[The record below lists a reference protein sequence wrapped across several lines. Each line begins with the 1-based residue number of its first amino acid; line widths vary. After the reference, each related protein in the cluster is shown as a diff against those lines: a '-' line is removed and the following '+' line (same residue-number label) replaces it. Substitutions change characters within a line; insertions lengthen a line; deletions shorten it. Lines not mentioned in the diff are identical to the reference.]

1 MAASAKDELELLERV
16 FLRVASAET
25 DEQLEKTVN
34 NFLCPLLL
42 KVASP
47 HQEVKNKVMTLL
59 THLNK
64 RLKSRPKIQLPVDS
78 LLLQYQDSSIP
89 SFVTNFAI
97 LYLRMGFP
105 RLPLETQVELA
116 PQLIKCIQ
124 DKPQPQ
130 QDCLLQLVLP
140 VLGQMKI
147 PDSIDKR
154 QQMFEFKDKPVVA
167 AILLEFLLDVLLMP
181 YSMTSQQPNVDTSG
195 SAESSQSAESDTTES
210 EQSSTAASSSIAP
223 PGMSL
228 AAVKRVTGDSPLEP
242 KRLEQIK
249 LGALKFLA
257 HDLFEPSDVIC
268 HFLAATGDTRHSVL
282 DTGDHELKRISSST
296 DFENPKVV
304 NKMFGIFQ
312 GTAFIA
318 GSTQQAAQIPADQ
331 LRSPAGVR
339 LKQRIYPYVLRSR
352 RAADQFPA
360 CLQIIFDSLFGKELN
375 GKLRVYAVQFVH
387 HICLWSSDK
396 VINMV
401 GPVLLNGMTKLI
413 NEDKQDPKLR
423 RLAYTAIGK
432 LAKRLPQ
439 LFVKDVALIQRLF
452 QALCQEESDTRLSVQ
467 EALSMMAPSY
477 RKADA
482 TILALIESLI
492 LNYVQQETHQAR
504 LVAVQFA
511 NAVFPRTHISSR
523 YVCMLA
529 VADVKDDVKEEAKRG
544 LRATQVVEQT
554 STEDS
559 TSKSVLPAFPDMVSF
574 VAQKSLERLRSKSCY
589 TAGTTALPFAPPVF
603 SQVLLY
609 LQKCLEHASG
619 VTEEDRVKNC
629 ILPSVGQY
637 VAKLLAGVNTE
648 DFSSSA
654 VGRYIELTR
663 QALQPVGGADL
674 HAVALCCLLQV
685 VAVAPEQLAG
695 VFHEKLDWIKS
706 FTFSSREDARQYAG
720 QLLAVVTCT
729 MSEDSFV
736 TVIKELSAAV
746 DSELFEMQLGSVSTL
761 GFVIARHLYQEALKV
776 SSKEDLVVEDMEVE
790 GSGDVLNVT
799 NKQAEMELLSKSVEK
814 LVKLINSRN
823 ALISC
828 SACNSIGEI
837 GRNGPLPLPVGVET
851 MEQDDTTQ
859 SSAAKDLV
867 SKLSV
872 VEMLLAVLQNAKENK
887 VKEHAA
893 HALGFLLVG
902 DENFPHHNKLI
913 NGLCEAS
920 KIRQVELQFTIGEA
934 LSCAGAGRKS
944 EVASDP
950 WVVEQL
956 KSPESSDIGGAME
969 ELIDMIVSKYATSTA
984 PYVRQASCIWLLSLV
999 KYSGD
1004 HKVVQAKLKEI
1015 QMVFMNMLAE
1025 TDDLTQEVASKGLGL
1040 VYEHGGGE
1048 NKDELVSLLVDTL
1061 MTGRRR
1067 NQHVTENTKIF
1078 EEGELGRAPEG
1089 GGISTYK
1096 ELCSI
1101 ASDLNQPDLIYK
1113 FMHLANHNALWNSRK
1128 GAAFGFSS
1136 IAAHS
1141 REQLEPYLPKIV
1153 PKLFRYQYDPNI
1165 KIQQAMASIWAAL
1178 VPETK
1183 KTVDKYV
1190 NEILEDLKTSLESN
1204 IWRVRQSSCMA
1215 LSDLLSGRSVDDML
1229 ESIPRLWELCFRA
1242 RDDIKES
1249 VRQAAEVA
1257 CRTLSKVSI
1266 RVCDVNQG
1274 KIGETAIALVLPTLL
1289 HKGVPNRA
1297 EEVRAISLSTIV
1309 KISKNA
1315 GALLKPHIP
1324 LLVIALLESLSGLE
1338 NQSMNTLSLQ
1348 LHKSEDVQEKLEGVR
1363 IAATK
1368 MSPMMET
1375 INMCVQ
1381 YVDGTVLPELV
1392 PRLSDLLRTGVGLGT
1407 KAGSAGFVVSLA
1419 MQCSQDL
1426 TPFAGKLLN
1435 ALTSGLSDRSAS
1447 VRTSYATAIG
1457 HLVKVAKDSS
1467 VEKLIDKIKN
1477 WYFEKEDEGLRLACG
1492 LTLQAISRYSPDVM
1506 KRHTAKALPA
1516 VFFAMHEKKTTAVTA
1531 GSSSSTNESLWEE
1544 IWLENTPGTES
1555 GIRLY
1560 LDEIVSI
1567 TCPALTSQ
1575 SWTTKAQAA
1584 VAISAIAQKL
1594 GSSLSQP
1601 YLGKLLGALV
1611 SGLVGRTW
1619 TGKEAL
1625 LSAVSCVCI
1634 KCRKSMEESSPRVDP
1649 DIEKVL
1655 DSVFKECRKEN
1666 PTYKMAALKCFGE
1679 IVQEYSIDRFQ
1690 QISELLFP
1698 IIAPEPKEE
1707 GEENEEENDEE
1718 EEKDKKVNQEFLVCA
1733 FDCLGQSWPKN
1744 ATDSQDKHGERF
1756 CSILTSAL
1764 TSNTWKVQL
1773 VVLSAIKL
1781 FIERMDWISGT
1792 PDGSTEESIDRI
1804 TMLRSFLEQFIP
1816 PVCEC
1821 LEVKKYA
1828 AVRLGA
1834 VEVLE
1839 TVYSALKGHI
1849 RLSLLTEELK
1859 EHILDSLKYVY
1870 SDKEPNIRDKAAELK
1885 NKLLSLGS

>member
-25 DEQLEKTVN
+25 DDQLEKTVKT
-34 NFLCPLLL
+34 FLCPLLL

-78 LLLQYQDSSIP
+78 LLLQYQDVSIP
-89 SFVTNFAI
+89 AFVANFAI

-105 RLPLETQVELA
+105 RLPPETQMELA
-116 PQLIKCIQ
+116 PLLIKCIQ

-147 PDSIDKR
+147 PDSIDER
-154 QQMFEFKDKPVVA
+154 QKMFEFKEKPVVA
-167 AILLEFLLDVLLMP
+167 GILLDFLLDVLLMP
-181 YSMTSQQPNVDTSG
+181 YSTTSKQPSVDTPG
-195 SAESSQSAESDTTES
+195 SESDTAES
-210 EQSSTAASSSIAP
+210 EQTSASSPDSLAP
-223 PGMSL
+223 PGMSV
-228 AAVKRVTGDSPLEP
+228 AAVKRVTADSPLES
-242 KRLEQIK
+242 KKLEQMK

-257 HDLFEPSDVIC
+257 RDLFEPSDVIC

-282 DTGDHELKRISSST
+282 DTADHELKRISSST

-304 NKMFGIFQ
+304 NKMFGMFQ
-312 GTAFIA
+312 GTTSIA
-318 GSTQQAAQIPADQ
+318 GSAQQAAQIPADQ
-331 LRSPAGVR
+331 KRSPAGIR
-339 LKQRIYPYVLRSR
+339 LKQRIYPYLLRSR

-360 CLQIIFDSLFGKELN
+360 CLQIIFDSLFGKDLN

-396 VINMV
+396 VINMM
-401 GPVLLNGMTKLI
+401 GPVLLSGMTKLI
-413 NEDKQDPKLR
+413 NEDKQVCIHFLMM
-423 RLAYTAIGK
+423 LLTGTV
-432 LAKRLPQ
+432 L
-439 LFVKDVALIQRLF
+439 
-452 QALCQEESDTRLSVQ
+452 LSHSV
-467 EALSMMAPSY
+467 LN
-477 RKADA
+477 
-482 TILALIESLI
+482 SL
-492 LNYVQQETHQAR
+492 NCR
-504 LVAVQFA
+504 
-511 NAVFPRTHISSR
+511 
-523 YVCMLA
+523 
-529 VADVKDDVKEEAKRG
+529 KDDVKEEAKKG
-544 LRATQVVEQT
+544 LRAVQVVDRT

-559 TSKSVLPAFPDMVSF
+559 TNKDILPAFPDMVSY
-574 VAQKSLERLRSKSCY
+574 VARKSLERLRGKYCY

-609 LQKCLEHASG
+609 LQKCLEHAAG

-629 ILPSVGQY
+629 ILPPVGEY
-637 VAKLLAGVNTE
+637 VNKLLIGINTE

-654 VGRYIELTR
+654 MGKYIELTR
-663 QALQPVGGADL
+663 QALEPIGGADL
-674 HAVALCCLLQV
+674 HAVAMCCLLQA
-685 VAVAPEQLAG
+685 VAVAPKQLAG
-695 VFHEKLDWIKS
+695 IFHGKLDWIKG

-736 TVIKELSAAV
+736 NVIKELSASV
-746 DSELFEMQLGSVSTL
+746 DSEVSFVLQIRPIGLYFNSWNICKLYFCCSV
-761 GFVIARHLYQEALKV
+761 VD
-776 SSKEDLVVEDMEVE
+776 SK
-790 GSGDVLNVT
+790 
-799 NKQAEMELLSKSVEK
+799 
-814 LVKLINSRN
+814 
-823 ALISC
+823 
-828 SACNSIGEI
+828 
-837 GRNGPLPLPVGVET
+837 
-851 MEQDDTTQ
+851 TQ
-859 SSAAKDLV
+859 SSAAADPV

-872 VEMLLAVLQNAKENK
+872 VEKLLDTLQNAKENK

-902 DENFPHHNKLI
+902 DEHFPHHKKLI
-913 NGLCEAS
+913 DGLCEAS
-920 KIRQVELQFTIGEA
+920 KIRQVELQFTVGEA
-934 LSCAGAGRKS
+934 LSCAGAGRMS
-944 EVASDP
+944 EVARDP

-956 KSPESSDIGGAME
+956 KSTASGENGGTMQ
-969 ELIDMIVSKYATSTA
+969 ELIDMIVNKYATSPI
-984 PYVRQASCIWLLSLV
+984 PYVRQ
-999 KYSGD
+999 
-1004 HKVVQAKLKEI
+1004 
-1015 QMVFMNMLAE
+1015 
-1025 TDDLTQEVASKGLGL
+1025 
-1040 VYEHGGGE
+1040 
-1048 NKDELVSLLVDTL
+1048 VS
-1061 MTGRRR
+1061 
-1067 NQHVTENTKIF
+1067 Q
-1078 EEGELGRAPEG
+1078 
-1089 GGISTYK
+1089 
-1096 ELCSI
+1096 
-1101 ASDLNQPDLIYK
+1101 
-1113 FMHLANHNALWNSRK
+1113 
-1128 GAAFGFSS
+1128 
-1136 IAAHS
+1136 
-1141 REQLEPYLPKIV
+1141 
-1153 PKLFRYQYDPNI
+1153 YQYDPNT
-1165 KIQQAMASIWAAL
+1165 KIQQAMTSIWAAL

-1190 NEILEDLKTSLESN
+1190 NEILEDLKTSLGSN

-1229 ESIPRLWELCFRA
+1229 ESLPRLWELCFRA

-1274 KIGETAIALVLPTLL
+1274 KLGETAIALVLPTLL
-1289 HKGVPNRA
+1289 HKGVANSA
-1297 EEVRAISLSTIV
+1297 EEVRSISLSTIV

-1338 NQSMNTLSLQ
+1338 NQSMNYLSLQ
-1348 LHKSEDVQEKLEGVR
+1348 LHKREDAQEMLEGAR
-1363 IAATK
+1363 IAASK

-1381 YVDGTVLPELV
+1381 YVDATVLPALV

-1435 ALTSGLSDRSAS
+1435 ALLSGLSDRSAS
-1447 VRTSYATAIG
+1447 VRKSYATAIG
-1457 HLVKVAKDSS
+1457 HLVKVAKDNS

-1492 LTLQAISRYSPDVM
+1492 LTLQAMSRYSPDVM

-1516 VFFAMHEKKTTAVTA
+1516 VFFAMHEKKTTA
-1531 GSSSSTNESLWEE
+1531 GSSSSSNESLWEE
-1544 IWLENTPGTES
+1544 IWLENTPGTEA

-1584 VAISAIAQKL
+1584 VTISAIAQKL

-1601 YLGKLLGALV
+1601 YLGKLLGSLV

-1625 LSAVSCVCI
+1625 LSALSCVCI
-1634 KCRKSMEESSPRVDP
+1634 KCRKSIEESSPRVDP

-1655 DSVFKECRKEN
+1655 DSVFKECRKDN

-1690 QISELLFP
+1690 QLSELLFP

-1707 GEENEEENDEE
+1707 GEEGEDENEDE

-1744 ATDSQDKHGERF
+1744 ATDSQDKHAERF
-1756 CSILTSAL
+1756 CSILTNAL

-1804 TMLRSFLEQFIP
+1804 AMLRSTLGQFIP

-1839 TVYSALKGHI
+1839 AVHTALKGHS

-1870 SDKEPNIRDKAAELK
+1870 SDKEPNIRDKAAKLK

>member
-25 DEQLEKTVN
+25 DEQLEKTVG
-34 NFLCPLLL
+34 NFLSPLLL

-78 LLLQYQDSSIP
+78 LLLQYQDPSIP
-89 SFVTNFAI
+89 AFVSNFVI

-105 RLPLETQVELA
+105 RRPHVVQVQLA
-116 PQLIKCIQ
+116 PQLIKCIHG
-124 DKPQPQ
+124 KPPPQ

-140 VLGQMKI
+140 VLGQIKI
-147 PDSIDKR
+147 PDSKEDK
-154 QQMFEFKDKPVVA
+154 QKMFEFAEKPVVA
-167 AILLEFLLDVLLMP
+167 QILLDFLLDVLLMP
-181 YSMTSQQPNVDTSG
+181 YSTTPRQTDDMEDSS
-195 SAESSQSAESDTTES
+195 SESNTTAAAS
-210 EQSSTAASSSIAP
+210 EQSSATPAESLAP
-223 PGMSL
+223 PGMSV
-228 AAVKRVTGDSPLEP
+228 AAVKRVTADSPLDP
-242 KRLEQIK
+242 NKLEQAK

-257 HDLFEPSDVIC
+257 SDLFEPSDVIC

-312 GTAFIA
+312 GTLLPPR
-318 GSTQQAAQIPADQ
+318 STQQAATDQ
-331 LRSPAGVR
+331 MRAPAGIR
-339 LKQRIYPYVLRSR
+339 LKQRIYPYLLRSR

-360 CLQIIFDSLFGKELN
+360 SLQIIFDSLFGKELN
-375 GKLRVYAVQFVH
+375 GKLRLYAVQFIH
-387 HICLWSSDK
+387 HLCLWSSDK
-396 VINMV
+396 IITMM

-413 NEDKQDPKLR
+413 SEDKQDPKLR

-432 LAKRLPQ
+432 LAKRVPV
-439 LFVKDVALIQRLF
+439 LFCKDVALIQRLF
-452 QALCQEESDTRLSVQ
+452 QALCQEQSDTRLAVQ

-477 RKADA
+477 KNADS
-482 TILALIESLI
+482 TILALIEALI

-511 NAVFPRTHISSR
+511 NAVFPRTHIPSR

-529 VADVKDDVKEEAKRG
+529 VADIKDDVKEEAKKG
-544 LRATQVVEQT
+544 LRATQVIDKT
-554 STEDS
+554 LTDCDK
-559 TSKSVLPAFPDMVSF
+559 TKDILLPTFPELVSF
-574 VAQKSLERLRSKSCY
+574 VSQKSLERLRSNSCY
-589 TAGTTALPFAPPVF
+589 TAGTTALSFAPPVF

-609 LQKCLEHASG
+609 LQKCLEHAAG

-629 ILPSVGQY
+629 ILPSVAQY
-637 VAKLLAGVNTE
+637 VDKLLMGVDSQ

-654 VGRYIELTR
+654 VGKYIELTR
-663 QALQPVGGADL
+663 QALQPIGGADL

-685 VAVAPEQLAG
+685 VAVAPKKIAAI
-695 VFHEKLDWIKS
+695 FHDKLDWIKN

-720 QLLAVVTCT
+720 QLLAVVICT
-729 MSEDSFV
+729 MSENAFV
-736 TVIKELSAAV
+736 NVIGKLTKDL

-761 GFVIARHLYQEALKV
+761 GFVIARYLYEEGIKAV
-776 SSKEDLVVEDMEVE
+776 NRDELVVEDMEVE
-790 GSGDVLNVT
+790 GSEDAT
-799 NKQAEMELLSKSVEK
+799 TRCTKLLSKSVERI
-814 LVKLINSRN
+814 VRLISSRN
-823 ALISC
+823 PLISC

-837 GRNGPLPLPVGVET
+837 GRNGPLPLPAGVET
-851 MEQDDTTQ
+851 MEQEKTT
-859 SSAAKDLV
+859 STGNEI

-872 VEMLLAVLQNAKENK
+872 VEKLLDTLQKTKENK

-902 DENFPHHNKLI
+902 DEKFPHHKKLI
-913 NGLCEAS
+913 DGLCEAS
-920 KIRQVELQFTIGEA
+920 KIRQVELQFTVGEA
-934 LSCAGAGRKS
+934 LSCAGAGRQS
-944 EVASDP
+944 EVARDP

-956 KSPESSDIGGAME
+956 KGSCDEKKETMQ
-969 ELIDMIVSKYATSTA
+969 ELIDVIVSKYASSTI

-1004 HKVVQAKLKEI
+1004 HKVVQANLKEI

-1061 MTGRRR
+1061 TTERRHNQPVTGS
-1067 NQHVTENTKIF
+1067 TKILV
-1078 EEGELGRAPEG
+1078 EGELGRAAEG
-1089 GGISTYK
+1089 GGISTYR

-1101 ASDLNQPDLIYK
+1101 ASDLKQPDLVYK
-1113 FMHLANHNALWNSRK
+1113 FMHLANRNALWNSCK

-1136 IAAHS
+1136 TAAHS

-1153 PKLFRYQYDPNI
+1153 PKLFRYQYDPNM

-1190 NEILEDLKTSLESN
+1190 NEILQDLITSLQSN

-1229 ESIPRLWELCFRA
+1229 ESIPKLWELCFRA

-1249 VRQAAEVA
+1249 VRQAAEIA

-1274 KIGETAIALVLPTLL
+1274 KSGETAIALVLPTLL
-1289 HKGVPNRA
+1289 HTGVGSRA
-1297 EEVRAISLSTIV
+1297 AEVRAISLSTIV

-1315 GALLKPHIP
+1315 GALLKPHIS

-1338 NQSMNTLSLQ
+1338 NQNMNYLSLQ
-1348 LHKSEDVQEKLEGVR
+1348 LHKNEDVQEKLEGVR
-1363 IAATK
+1363 IAASK

-1381 YVDGTVLPELV
+1381 YIDSTVLPGLV
-1392 PRLSDLLRTGVGLGT
+1392 PRLSDLLRNGIGLGT
-1407 KAGSAGFVVSLA
+1407 KAGSAGFVVSLS
-1419 MQCSQDL
+1419 MQCTQDL

-1447 VRTSYATAIG
+1447 VRKSYATAIG

-1467 VEKLIDKIKN
+1467 VEKIIDKIKN

-1492 LTLQAISRYSPDVM
+1492 LTIQAMSRYSPDVL
-1506 KRHTAKALPA
+1506 KRHTAKAMPA
-1516 VFFAMHEKKTTAVTA
+1516 VFFAMHGKKKTE
-1531 GSSSSTNESLWEE
+1531 GSSSSSSNESLWEE
-1544 IWLENTPGTES
+1544 IWLENTPGTEA

-1567 TCPALTSQ
+1567 TWPALTSQ
-1575 SWTTKAQAA
+1575 SWTMKAQAA
-1584 VAISAIAQKL
+1584 VTISAIAQKL

-1601 YLGKLLGALV
+1601 YLGQLLGALV
-1611 SGLVGRTW
+1611 SGLAGRTW

-1655 DSVFKECRKEN
+1655 DAIYKECKKEN
-1666 PTYKMAALKCFGE
+1666 PTYKMAAFKCFGE

-1690 QISELLFP
+1690 QISDLLFP

-1707 GEENEEENDEE
+1707 GVENKDENEEEG
-1718 EEKDKKVNQEFLVCA
+1718 EKDKTVNQEFLVCA

-1744 ATDSQDKHGERF
+1744 ATDSQDKYGERF

-1764 TSNTWKVQL
+1764 TSNTWKVQI
-1773 VVLSAIKL
+1773 VVLAAIKS
-1781 FIERMDWISGT
+1781 FIERMDWTSGT
-1792 PDGSTEESIDRI
+1792 PDGGGEESIDRI
-1804 TMLRSFLEQFIP
+1804 TMLRNLLGQFLP
-1816 PVCEC
+1816 SVCEC

-1828 AVRLGA
+1828 AVRLVA
-1834 VEVLE
+1834 VEVLD
-1839 TVYSALKGHI
+1839 TVHSALKGHI
-1849 RLSLLTEELK
+1849 RLSLLTDELK

-1885 NKLLSLGS
+1885 KKLLSIGF

>member
-1 MAASAKDELELLERV
+1 M
-16 FLRVASAET
+16 
-25 DEQLEKTVN
+25 
-34 NFLCPLLL
+34 
-42 KVASP
+42 
-47 HQEVKNKVMTLL
+47 
-59 THLNK
+59 
-64 RLKSRPKIQLPVDS
+64 
-78 LLLQYQDSSIP
+78 
-89 SFVTNFAI
+89 
-97 LYLRMGFP
+97 
-105 RLPLETQVELA
+105 
-116 PQLIKCIQ
+116 
-124 DKPQPQ
+124 
-130 QDCLLQLVLP
+130 
-140 VLGQMKI
+140 
-147 PDSIDKR
+147 
-154 QQMFEFKDKPVVA
+154 
-167 AILLEFLLDVLLMP
+167 
-181 YSMTSQQPNVDTSG
+181 
-195 SAESSQSAESDTTES
+195 
-210 EQSSTAASSSIAP
+210 
-223 PGMSL
+223 
-228 AAVKRVTGDSPLEP
+228 
-242 KRLEQIK
+242 K

-257 HDLFEPSDVIC
+257 HDLFEPGDVIC
-268 HFLAATGDTRHSVL
+268 HFVAATGDTRHSVL
-282 DTGDHELKRISSST
+282 DTADHELKRISSST

-304 NKMFGIFQ
+304 NKMFGMFQ
-312 GTAFIA
+312 GTTAIA

-331 LRSPAGVR
+331 KRSPVGVR
-339 LKQRIYPYVLRSR
+339 LKQRIYPYLLRSR

-360 CLQIIFDSLFGKELN
+360 CLQIIFDSLFGKDLN

-396 VINMV
+396 VINMM

-439 LFVKDVALIQRLF
+439 LFAKDIALIQRLF

-477 RKADA
+477 KKADA
-482 TILALIESLI
+482 TIQALIESLI

-544 LRATQVVEQT
+544 LRAVQVVDRT
-554 STEDS
+554 SSEES
-559 TSKSVLPAFPDMVSF
+559 TNKDFLPVFPDMVSY
-574 VAQKSLERLRSKSCY
+574 VAQKSVERLRGKYCY

-609 LQKCLEHASG
+609 LQKCLEHAAG

-629 ILPSVGQY
+629 ILPPVGQY
-637 VAKLLAGVNTE
+637 VDKLLTGTDTE

-654 VGRYIELTR
+654 MGKYVELTR
-663 QALQPVGGADL
+663 QALQPIGGADL

-685 VAVAPEQLAG
+685 VAVAPKHLAG
-695 VFHEKLDWIKS
+695 IFHKKLDWIKG

-736 TVIKELSAAV
+736 NVIKELSASV

-761 GFVIARHLYQEALKV
+761 GFVIARHLYQEAFKV
-776 SSKEDLVVEDMEVE
+776 SSKQDLVVEDMEVE
-790 GSGDVLNVT
+790 GSENV
-799 NKQAEMELLSKSVEK
+799 KDRHAEEQLLTSSVRK

-837 GRNGPLPLPVGVET
+837 GRNGPLPLPAGVDKMDE
-851 MEQDDTTQ
+851 DSTTQ
-859 SSAAKDLV
+859 SSAAADPV
-867 SKLSV
+867 SKLAV
-872 VEMLLAVLQNAKENK
+872 VEKLLDTLQNAKENK

-902 DENFPHHNKLI
+902 DEHFPHHKKLI
-913 NGLCEAS
+913 DGLCEAS
-920 KIRQVELQFTIGEA
+920 KIRQVELQFTVGEA
-934 LSCAGAGRKS
+934 LSCAGAGRMS
-944 EVASDP
+944 EVARDP

-956 KSPESSDIGGAME
+956 QSTVDSGMGETMQ
-969 ELIDMIVSKYATSTA
+969 ELIDMIVNKYATSPV

-1004 HKVVQAKLKEI
+1004 HKVVQANLKGI

-1025 TDDLTQEVASKGLGL
+1025 ADDLTQEVASKGLGL

-1061 MTGRRR
+1061 MTGSRR
-1067 NQHVTENTKIF
+1067 NQHVTGDTKIF

-1089 GGISTYK
+1089 SGLSTYK

-1153 PKLFRYQYDPNI
+1153 PKLFRYQYDPNM
-1165 KIQQAMASIWAAL
+1165 KIQQAMTSIWAAL

-1190 NEILEDLKTSLESN
+1190 NEILEDLKTSLGSN

-1229 ESIPRLWELCFRA
+1229 ESLPRLWELCFRA

-1274 KIGETAIALVLPTLL
+1274 KMGETAIALVLPTLL
-1289 HKGVPNRA
+1289 HKGVANSA

-1338 NQSMNTLSLQ
+1338 NQSMNYLSLQ
-1348 LHKSEDVQEKLEGVR
+1348 LHKSEDFQEKLEGAR
-1363 IAATK
+1363 IAASK

-1381 YVDGTVLPELV
+1381 YVDTTVLPPLV

-1407 KAGSAGFVVSLA
+1407 KAGSAGFVVSLT

-1435 ALTSGLSDRSAS
+1435 ALLSGLSDRSAS
-1447 VRTSYATAIG
+1447 VRKSYATAIG
-1457 HLVKVAKDSS
+1457 HLVKVAKDNS

-1492 LTLQAISRYSPDVM
+1492 LTLQAMSRYSPDVM

-1516 VFFAMHEKKTTAVTA
+1516 VFFAMHEKKTA
-1531 GSSSSTNESLWEE
+1531 GSSSSSNESLWEE
-1544 IWLENTPGTES
+1544 IWLENTPGTEA

-1567 TCPALTSQ
+1567 TCPALTSH

-1584 VAISAIAQKL
+1584 VTISAIAQKL

-1601 YLGKLLGALV
+1601 YLGKLLSSLV

-1625 LSAVSCVCI
+1625 LSALSCVCI

-1655 DSVFKECRKEN
+1655 DSVFKECRKDN

-1679 IVQEYSIDRFQ
+1679 IVQDYSIDRFQ

-1707 GEENEEENDEE
+1707 GEEGENENDEE

-1744 ATDSQDKHGERF
+1744 ATDSQDKHAERF
-1756 CSILTSAL
+1756 CSILTNAL

-1781 FIERMDWISGT
+1781 FIERMDWLSGT

-1804 TMLRSFLEQFIP
+1804 SMLKNTLGQFIS

-1839 TVYSALKGHI
+1839 AVHTALKGHS

-1859 EHILDSLKYVY
+1859 EHILDSLKFVY
-1870 SDKEPNIRDKAAELK
+1870 SDKEPNIRDKAAKLK